1 MSPKTR
7 ITVIGSLNK
16 DLNARTPRLPSP
28 GETLLASSFTTSSG
42 GKGANQAVACS
53 RLLSRHRHHPQ
64 QHEKPNNNN
73 NNDDD
78 GDDNSTNRSS
88 TITVRMIGSV
98 GSDQFGN
105 ESIAELEENG
115 VDISGVRIRKDEK
128 TGVAIVIVD
137 DRTGENRI
145 LVSPNANFIWS
156 EDELWRDLDLGFFP
170 PSPPPPPLPSV
181 VMEEDHEKM
190 KKQKEEEDKDEDF
203 ELIILQLEIPL
214 EIVCQ
219 IIQSAKQRKKNVHVL
234 LNAAPAR
241 KLPREIYPGVT
252 HLILNESEA
261 KLLSSDSDSDSDSD
275 SPAPSNENENE
286 TTPKEKEEE
295 EEEEQT
301 ASKFLQWGVQNVIIT
316 LGARGAYYASSS
328 STIIKKGH
336 QPIPTPVP
344 AQNVIDTTGAG
355 DTFVGAYAV
364 RLCEDKRAGREM
376 NVRERVEWAN
386 RVAAKSVQREGA
398 RGGMPWR
405 DEVL

>member
-1 MSPKTR
+1 
-7 ITVIGSLNK
+7 
-16 DLNARTPRLPSP
+16 
-28 GETLLASSFTTSSG
+28 
-42 GKGANQAVACS
+42 
-53 RLLSRHRHHPQ
+53 
-64 QHEKPNNNN
+64 
-73 NNDDD
+73 
-78 GDDNSTNRSS
+78 
-88 TITVRMIGSV
+88 
-98 GSDQFGN
+98 
-105 ESIAELEENG
+105 LEENG

-156 EDELWRDLDLGFFP
+156 VDEVWRDLGDFFTP
-170 PSPPPPPLPSV
+170 PV
-181 VMEEDHEKM
+181 IMEEDYEKKM
-190 KKQKEEEDKDEDF
+190 KKMKEEGKKEGKKEDEEEDF

-261 KLLSSDSDSDSDSD
+261 KLLSSDSDSDSDS
-275 SPAPSNENENE
+275 PTPTPSNENENE
-286 TTPKEKEEE
+286 TTPKEEKEEE
-295 EEEEQT
+295 KEEEQT
-301 ASKFLQWGVQNVIIT
+301 ASKFLKWGVQNVIIT

-328 STIIKKGH
+328 SSSSSSSIIQKGH

-344 AQNVIDTTGAG
+344 VQNVIDTTGAG

-364 RLCEDKRAGREM
+364 RLCEDRRAGREM
-376 NVRERVEWAN
+376 DVRARVEWAN